1 MGNPPIPV
9 RQEVASGILHH
20 RLLVVLA
27 GKAPD
32 RIQPGE
38 ERDRGEHNLV
48 ALIAAQ
54 QTCAAE
60 TVDCSQ
66 MLTDLRFRNAAGSSR
81 P

>member
-60 TVDCSQ
+60 TVDCFRCS
-66 MLTDLRFRNAAGSSR
+66 LTSDFVMPLVSSR